1 MSCFEERQVESA
13 RDLVSNRAG
22 APRSSQKAIESVPGF
37 SEDCLPLMKDSLKQ
51 FTQLRESLLKRQAAL
66 QAELTQISTALGAFG
81 SVASEP
87 TTPAARGGGKAPA
100 KRRGGKRA
108 ENALSLAE
116 AVLTATKAKPL
127 SKPEILS
134 AVEKLGYKFSAK
146 SPLNSLNTLLYTN
159 KQIKNYDG
167 KFGPK

>member
-1 MSCFEERQVESA
+1 
-13 RDLVSNRAG
+13 
-22 APRSSQKAIESVPGF
+22 
-37 SEDCLPLMKDSLKQ
+37 MKDSLKQ
-51 FTQLRESLLKRQAAL
+51 FTQLRESLLKRQAAV

-81 SVASEP
+81 SVAPQS
-87 TTPAARGGGKAPA
+87 TAPAARGGAKVPT

-108 ENALSLAE
+108 ENSMSLAE

-127 SKPEILS
+127 SKPEILT
-134 AVEKLGYKFSAK
+134 AIEKLGYKFTAK

-159 KQIKNYDG
+159 KQIKNYGG